1 MKIKHLLAPLG
12 AFCAIAALVGCASTN
27 RQVSESSL
35 DEKNLQRDEAQAS
48 TGLSQPVFLDERAF
62 RKLDIDT
69 TGAVTLDQWQQ
80 LDTSAGPKEN
90 FRALDVNGDGQINPT
105 EFLTQTPKDSKRYHL
120 FGEPD
125 KTNDDYVSWDTQ
137 LFQQP
142 GWQLFSI
149 RF

>member
-1 MKIKHLLAPLG
+1 M
-12 AFCAIAALVGCASTN
+12 
-27 RQVSESSL
+27 
-35 DEKNLQRDEAQAS
+35 
-48 TGLSQPVFLDERAF
+48 FLDERAF